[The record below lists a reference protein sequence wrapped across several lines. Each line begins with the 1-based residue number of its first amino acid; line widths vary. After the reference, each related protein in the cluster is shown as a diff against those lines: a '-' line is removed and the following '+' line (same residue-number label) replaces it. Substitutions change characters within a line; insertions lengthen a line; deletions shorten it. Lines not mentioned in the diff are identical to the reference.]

1 MTDKTIRQLDDEC
14 RLARRNFEALSL
26 NVSRI
31 KQDLCIA
38 EDAMV
43 AAEDHMLMCE
53 LAWETAVER
62 EAEARQAQ
70 EDEIERA
77 EREYA
82 DRRGN
87 AEDAAYKRSVEG

>member
-14 RLARRNFEALSL
+14 RFARRNFDALSL

-43 AAEDHMLMCE
+43 KAEDHMLMCE

-62 EAEARQAQ
+62 EAEARA
-70 EDEIERA
+70 A
-77 EREYA
+77 
-82 DRRGN
+82 
-87 AEDAAYKRSVEG
+87 AEDADARWKDDARDDVGYLQRKEAQEMK

>member
-14 RLARRNFEALSL
+14 RLARRNFDALSL

-43 AAEDHMLMCE
+43 AAEDHMLACE

-62 EAEARQAQ
+62 EAEARQA
-70 EDEIERA
+70 
-77 EREYA
+77 
-82 DRRGN
+82 
-87 AEDAAYKRSVEG
+87 AEDAEARWKDDAREEYAYLVRKEAQERK